1 MSVHI
6 FRKDFQANLKVW
18 LKVDIQAE
26 DEYIMSSGSLSRDP
40 YL

>member
-6 FRKDFQANLKVW
+6 FRKDFQANLW

-26 DEYIMSSGSLSRDP
+26 DESIMSSGSLSHDP